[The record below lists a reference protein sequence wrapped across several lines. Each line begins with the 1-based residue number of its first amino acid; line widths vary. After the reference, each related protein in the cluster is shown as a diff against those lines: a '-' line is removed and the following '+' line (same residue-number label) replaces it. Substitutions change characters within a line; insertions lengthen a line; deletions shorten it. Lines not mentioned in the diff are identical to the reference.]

1 MSWKD
6 TKKPK
11 RVKIANIKTLTENPK
26 YNPSGVVTPTTMSL
40 ALQRAASD
48 GAALARD
55 GRAVAKFMPNK
66 KGFRIVNGE
75 YVPRK
80 QK

>member
-11 RVKIANIKTLTENPK
+11 RVKVANVKTLVEDPRL
-26 YNPSGVVTPTTMSL
+26 NPSGAVNPTSMSL
-40 ALQRAASD
+40 ALQRS
-48 GAALARD
+48 GVALARD
-55 GRAVAKFMPNK
+55 GRAVVAVMPNK
-66 KGFRIVNGE
+66 KGFRVVNGE

>member
-6 TKKPK
+6 TKKSK
-11 RVKIANIKTLTENPK
+11 RPKIANVKTIVEDPRLNP
-26 YNPSGVVTPTTMSL
+26 NGAINHTSMSL
-40 ALQRAASD
+40 ALQRS
-48 GAALARD
+48 GVALADD

-75 YVPRK
+75 YVPRT